1 MKTARTVRSKPV
13 NYSSAGWYFKYGEQ
27 TLSSGDMTE
36 KVVYMPSASVPYCKP
51 NAIGVGTLA
60 VCTSTGVYTED
71 DNHIATTGALSKAL
85 GAQVLYDGSVSASSN
100 GGFSNAASFDLTT
113 LLTSDAR
120 TALKNAKLA
129 VFQIGLPYRKS
140 SEIYYIKT
148 TITVNPAEAMTSST
162 SNPTFT
168 SVAFS
173 NSDSTLIAI
182 RGYISNSGTSLPTS
196 FSVYT
201 PLGIKGTTS
210 TEDKTP
216 YYYYNP
222 KVYLY
227 KIIIVN

>member
-13 NYSSAGWYFKYGEQ
+13 NYSNAGWYFKYGEQ
-27 TLSSGDMTE
+27 IVSNGDMTE

-51 NAIGVGTLA
+51 NITGVGTLS

-71 DNHIATTGALSKAL
+71 DEHIGTTAALSKAL
-85 GAQVLYDGSVSASSN
+85 GAQVLYDGSVSESSN
-100 GGFSNAASFDLTT
+100 GGFSSAALFDLTT

-148 TITVNPAEAMTSST
+148 TITVNPEEAMTSST

-182 RGYISNSGTSLPTS
+182 RGYIGNSRTSLPTS

-210 TEDKTP
+210 TEDTTP
-216 YYYYNP
+216 YYYYNS

-227 KIIIVN
+227 KIVIVN

>member
-1 MKTARTVRSKPV
+1 MKTVRTVRSKPV
-13 NYSSAGWYFKYGEQ
+13 NYSTAGYYFKYGEQ
-27 TLSSGDMTE
+27 IISDGDMTE
-36 KVVYMPSASVPYCKP
+36 KVVYMPSMSVPYCKP
-51 NAIGVGTLA
+51 NITGVGTLA

-85 GAQVLYDGSVSASSN
+85 GAQVLYNGSVSDSSN
-100 GGFSNAASFDLTT
+100 GGFSNSASFDLTT

-129 VFQIGLPYRKS
+129 VFQIGLPYKKS

-148 TITVNPAEAMTSST
+148 TITVNPAQAITSST

-173 NSDSTLIAI
+173 NSDSTLIAV
-182 RGYISNSGTSLPTS
+182 RGYVSNSGTSLPTG
-196 FSVYT
+196 FAVFT

-210 TEDKTP
+210 TEDRTP
-216 YYYYNP
+216 YYYYNS

>member
-1 MKTARTVRSKPV
+1 MKTVRTVRSKPV
-13 NYSSAGWYFKYGEQ
+13 NYSAAGWYFKYGEQ
-27 TLSSGDMTE
+27 VISYNDMIE
-36 KVVYMPSASVPYCKP
+36 KVVYMPSQSVPYCKP
-51 NAIGVGTLA
+51 NVTGVGTLA
-60 VCTSTGVYTED
+60 VCASTGVYTED

-100 GGFSNAASFDLTT
+100 GGFSNVASFDLTT

-129 VFQIGLPYRKS
+129 VFQIGLPYKKS

-148 TITVNPAEAMTSST
+148 TITVNPAEAMTSNT

-182 RGYISNSGTSLPTS
+182 RGYISNSGTTLPTS

-210 TEDKTP
+210 TEDKTS
-216 YYYYNP
+216 YYYYNS

>member
-1 MKTARTVRSKPV
+1 MKTVRTVRSKPV
-13 NYSSAGWYFKYGEQ
+13 NFSNAGYYFKYGEQ
-27 TLSSGDMTE
+27 FLSNADMTE
-36 KVVYMPSASVPYCKP
+36 KVVYMPSVSVPYCKP
-51 NAIGVGTLA
+51 N
-60 VCTSTGVYTED
+60 
-71 DNHIATTGALSKAL
+71 DNHIATTGALSKSI
-85 GAQVLYDGSVSASSN
+85 GAQVLYDGSVSVSSN
-100 GGFSNAASFDLTT
+100 GGFSSSASFDLTT

-148 TITVNPAEAMTSST
+148 TITVNPAEAMTSNT

-173 NSDSTLIAI
+173 NADSTLIAV
-182 RGYISNSGTSLPTS
+182 RGYISNSGTSSPTS

-201 PLGIKGTTS
+201 PLGINGTTS
-210 TEDKTP
+210 TENRTP
-216 YYYYNP
+216 YYYYNS

>member
-1 MKTARTVRSKPV
+1 MKTVRTVRSKPV
-13 NYSSAGWYFKYGEQ
+13 NYSTAGYYFKYGEQ
-27 TLSSGDMTE
+27 VSSNADMTE
-36 KVVYMPSASVPYCKP
+36 KVVYMPSMSVPYCKP
-51 NAIGVGTLA
+51 NITGVGTLF
-60 VCTSTGVYTED
+60 VCTSTGTYVKGD
-71 DNHIATTGALSKAL
+71 DQIATTAALSKAL

-100 GGFSNAASFDLTT
+100 GGFLSPALFDLIT

-148 TITVNPAEAMTSST
+148 TITVNPAEAMTSDT
-162 SNPTFT
+162 SNSTFT

-173 NSDSTLIAI
+173 DADTTLIAV
-182 RGYISNSGTSLPTS
+182 RGYISTSGTSLPTS
-196 FSVYT
+196 FSVFT

-210 TEDKTP
+210 TENRTP

>member
-13 NYSSAGWYFKYGEQ
+13 NDTTTGWYFKYGEQ
-27 TLSSGDMTE
+27 VISNGDMTE
-36 KVVYMPSASVPYCKP
+36 KVVYMPTSSVPYNKP
-51 NAIGVGTLA
+51 NTTGVGTLS
-60 VCTSTGVYTED
+60 VCTSTGTYVED
-71 DNHIATTGALSKAL
+71 DTHIATTGALSKAL
-85 GAQVLYDGSVSASSN
+85 GAQVLYDGSVSGSSS
-100 GGFSNAASFDLTT
+100 GGFSSTASFNLTT
-113 LLTSDAR
+113 LLTSNAR

-148 TITVNPAEAMTSST
+148 TITVNPEEAITSST

-182 RGYISNSGTSLPTS
+182 RGYIGNSGTSLPTS

-210 TEDKTP
+210 TEDTTA

>member
-1 MKTARTVRSKPV
+1 MKTTRTVRSKPV
-13 NYSSAGWYFKYGEQ
+13 NHTTAGWYFKYGERVI
-27 TLSSGDMTE
+27 SNGDMTE
-36 KVVYMPSASVPYCKP
+36 KVVYMPMSSVPYNKP
-51 NAIGVGTLA
+51 NATGVDTLS
-60 VCTSTGVYTED
+60 VCTSTSAYVED
-71 DNHIATTGALSKAL
+71 DTRIATTGALSKAL
-85 GAQVLYDGSVSASSN
+85 GAQVLYNGSVSYSSN
-100 GGFSNAASFDLTT
+100 GGFSNVALFDLTT

-129 VFQIGLPYRKS
+129 VFQIGLPYKKS

-148 TITVNPAEAMTSST
+148 TITVNPKEATTSST

-173 NSDSTLIAI
+173 NSNSTLIAI
-182 RGYISNSGTSLPTS
+182 RGYIGNSGTSLPTS

-210 TEDKTP
+210 TEDTTA

>member
-1 MKTARTVRSKPV
+1 MKTVRTVRSKPV
-13 NYSSAGWYFKYGEQ
+13 NYSNTGYYFKYGEQ
-27 TLSSGDMTE
+27 FLSNADMTE
-36 KVVYMPSASVPYCKP
+36 KVVYMPSMSVPYCKP
-51 NAIGVGTLA
+51 NANGVSTLA
-60 VCTSTGVYTED
+60 VCTSTDVYIED
-71 DNHIATTGALSKAL
+71 DVHIATTGALSKSS
-85 GAQVLYDGSVSASSN
+85 GSQVLYNGSVRSSSN
-100 GGFSNAASFDLTT
+100 GGFSSQASFALTT

-129 VFQIGLPYRKS
+129 VFQIGLPYKKS

-162 SNPTFT
+162 TNPTFT

-173 NSDSTLIAI
+173 NADSTLIAV
-182 RGYISNSGTSLPTS
+182 RGCIANSGTSLPTS
-196 FSVYT
+196 FSVFT

-216 YYYYNP
+216 YYYYNSN
-222 KVYLY
+222 VYLY